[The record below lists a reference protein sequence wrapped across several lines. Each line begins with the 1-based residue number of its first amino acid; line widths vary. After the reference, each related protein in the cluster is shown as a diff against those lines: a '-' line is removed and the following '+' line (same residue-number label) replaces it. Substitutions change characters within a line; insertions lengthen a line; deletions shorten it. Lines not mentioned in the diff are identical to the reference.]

1 MSAETSPF
9 IRATQISKSFSKV
22 TVLQDVDF
30 EIFPGEVHAL
40 VGENGAG
47 KSTLV
52 KVICGVHPPD
62 KGVLVVDGKEENIP
76 DPNVARDLGISFIH
90 QEPLIFQDLNVTEN
104 IFVGHT
110 RGSQGIFLNWPAM
123 YKKANELLA
132 SLDVKLDAKAK
143 TRGMSIA
150 DQQMVEIIS
159 ALSQDAKVIVM
170 DEPTAALTPGEVEH
184 LFKIVNLLKKQ
195 GKALVFISHRLDEV
209 LAISDRTTVLRDGE
223 KVVTKMTKDLTKTDI
238 VKYMIGREMTELI
251 VKEKTKIGEKLF
263 SVENLTLKGTF
274 KNVTLDVKAA
284 EIVGVA
290 GLVGAG
296 RSEVAQ
302 AIFGI
307 TPPDSGDIFIKGK
320 KTTIGCP
327 KDAIN
332 HGVAYVPEDRQHQGL
347 FLPFAVARNITYTA
361 PEKISKR
368 GWLKLKNENS
378 IAKNFINQLKIKL
391 RSRKQPI
398 KELSGGNQQKVVL
411 SKWLLTEPQ
420 ILILDEPTR
429 GIDVGAKE
437 EVYKII
443 NQLAKEGKAIL
454 MISSELPEII
464 SLSDRV
470 IVMKEGQITGR
481 FDRSEV
487 TDEKI
492 MTAATV
498 SIKES

>member
-1 MSAETSPF
+1 MSDQKTPY
-9 IRATQISKSFSKV
+9 INATNISKSFNKV
-22 TVLQDVDF
+22 TVLQNIDF
-30 EIFPGEVHAL
+30 EIYPGEVHAL

-52 KVICGVHPPD
+52 KVICGVHEPD
-62 KGVLVVDGKEENIP
+62 TGHLEVDGKKVQIP
-76 DPNVARDLGISFIH
+76 DPNTARDLGIAFIH
-90 QEPLIFQDLNVTEN
+90 QEPLIFQDLDVTEN

-110 RGSQGIFLNWPAM
+110 RGSQGLFLNWPTM
-123 YKKANELLA
+123 YEEAKTLLA

-184 LFKIVNLLKKQ
+184 LFKIVELLKKQ

-209 LAISDRTTVLRDGE
+209 LAISDRTTILRDGE
-223 KVVTKMTKDLTKTDI
+223 KVVTKMTNELTKTDI

-274 KNVTLDVKAA
+274 KDITLDVKAA

-307 TPPDSGDIFIKGK
+307 TPPDSGDIYIGEE
-320 KTTIGCP
+320 KTRISCP

-332 HGVAYVPEDRQHQGL
+332 QGIAYVPEDRQHQGL
-347 FLPFAVARNITYTA
+347 FLPFAVGKNMTYTA
-361 PEKISKR
+361 PEKISKI
-368 GWLKLKNENS
+368 GWLQLKNENS
-378 IAKNFINQLKIKL
+378 IAEKFIKKLKIKL
-391 RSRKQPI
+391 RIHKQPV

-443 NQLAKEGKAIL
+443 NELAKQGKAIL

-470 IVMKEGQITGR
+470 MV
-481 FDRSEV
+481 
-487 TDEKI
+487 
-492 MTAATV
+492 
-498 SIKES
+498 